1 MHEAHRKSTHSIQDA
16 ICSSD
21 FLFILLFV
29 CLFVEIGHRSQTIF
43 LWCKIE
49 KLHMLTNALKE
60 WERAEW
66 KSMWRRSGGW
76 RGGGVRGW
84 RGRSERPTLK
94 SSQLRLGV
102 AAGRRLG
109 WENDVSALIKETT
122 RSIPRPPL
130 APLPPFVSPLAH
142 SSPPRHVSKCGH
154 MNGSIVNAWEKGKG
168 GERESGQQRRWGRVR
183 EEKKKPRDRETERES
198 LSEQKCGQKEKSK
211 GKM

>member
-122 RSIPRPPL
+122 RSIPRPP
-130 APLPPFVSPLAH
+130 P
-142 SSPPRHVSKCGH
+142 SPPSLPSCHLWPTPAPHAMFQSVATW
-154 MNGSIVNAWEKGKG
+154 MALLLMPEKKG
-168 GERESGQQRRWGRVR
+168 RGERERVDSKGDEGEWERR
-183 EEKKKPRDRETERES
+183 KKNPETERES